1 MPDSRMSP
9 FKELKKAAPLMLQK
23 QCFTFPLYL
32 LFEQKMKANQSM
44 LKWDNIWDKHL
55 STNQHTYVIL
65 TAALLSF
72 LLDVIFE
79 DGNILMALIE

>member
-1 MPDSRMSP
+1 
-9 FKELKKAAPLMLQK
+9 
-23 QCFTFPLYL
+23 
-32 LFEQKMKANQSM
+32 M
-44 LKWDNIWDKHL
+44 LKWDSIWDKHL
-55 STNQHTYVIL
+55 STNQQTYVIL